1 MQRLQNN
8 KPVSYFLIGNVL
20 LPNKT
25 TQTKSAIYPI
35 YSGVGCNGVIEV
47 VVVVELDIVI
57 LII

>member
-1 MQRLQNN
+1 
-8 KPVSYFLIGNVL
+8 L

-47 VVVVELDIVI
+47 VVELNIVI
-57 LII
+57 III